1 MSSPITTENFE
12 YDQDAEQVAYTMH
25 RYLEHEQH
33 YDTAAKISNMIDTL
47 IEKAMTDTTARL
59 GFDGWTRSLSDYEP
73 AYAFTFPPELYDADD
88 VRKVREFKE
97 HLVNYIKAIFRVHYL
112 YTNAEWRDSGEYEVD
127 ACGSRIRT
135 VHLGPH
141 IHMVFSIRSPYTR
154 RPPLD
159 PVPAHLIWKNG
170 LPYTWKTIHEE
181 PDCYTVN
188 YSTELIR
195 YKSSSIV
202 ADTTPSDDVFQLQ

>member
-12 YDQDAEQVAYTMH
+12 YDQDAEHVAYTMH

-47 IEKAMTDTTARL
+47 VEKAMADTTARL

-73 AYAFTFPPELYDADD
+73 AYAFTFPSEIYDADD

-159 PVPAHLIWKNG
+159 PVPIHIIWKIG

-188 YSTELIR
+188 YSTELVK
-195 YKSSSIV
+195 YKSTSPIAHASE
-202 ADTTPSDDVFQLQ
+202 LQ